1 MALGQKRKLLAL
13 LFALFLYLILGAA
26 IFWKVEER
34 EGPRETL
41 LKGVYEEHKVGEGN
55 MTFDKFKEMMH
66 EVEHVFRLSHFGEST
81 WNFYSALYFCGSVVT
96 TIGKFESRRILVQG
110 RVDQKNFQLFENL

>member
-1 MALGQKRKLLAL
+1 MQRMALGQKRKLLAL

-34 EGPRETL
+34 EGPSEAL
-41 LKGVYEEHKVGEGN
+41 LKDFYEEHKVGEGN
-55 MTFDKFKEMMH
+55 MTLAKFKEMMH
-66 EVEHVFRLSHFGEST
+66 EAEHLFRVSHFGESS

-96 TIGKFESRRILVQG
+96 TIGKFETDFSTG
-110 RVDQKNFQLFENL
+110 